1 MAIPAV
7 REPGPLVILLRLR
20 TVEKVLSMGIEH
32 VPSDCDRHHD
42 HQRRPGKAPV
52 PRLIPIVVIMPPHT
66 TRLHVLSHSDA
77 AIPIPSAAQH
87 LKSTDS
93 KIDVMRR
100 YLDSAARQGRSQ
112 VAAIGVAQEPQRVFI
127 TRQRDTDR
135 SKPPPR
141 GRRQQLGEA
150 SNCQGACQP
159 VNSKL
164 GLKDTPTC
172 CSDQKHWNGP
182 LLVGES
188 SPSPKPAKHN
198 K

>member
-1 MAIPAV
+1 M
-7 REPGPLVILLRLR
+7 LLSDRS
-20 TVEKVLSMGIEH
+20 ESVLPQH

-93 KIDVMRR
+93 NIDVMRR
-100 YLDSAARQGRSQ
+100 YLDSAARHGRSQ

-159 VNSKL
+159 GNSKL

-172 CSDQKHWNGP
+172 CNDQKP
-182 LLVGES
+182 RMVLF
-188 SPSPKPAKHN
+188 P
-198 K
+198 